1 MAKIEW
7 MPAIEKY
14 TGRQLEVTY
23 NSDNILIEIWS
34 YYEKPDR
41 LYYFNITEQI
51 PYNGRT
57 IMAKYSLD
65 NIYSNGTFYSIET
78 CQKFIEKLL
87 DDCERENN
95 ESN

>member
-23 NSDNILIEIWS
+23 NSENLLIEIWS

-41 LYYFNITEQI
+41 MYCFNITEQI
-51 PYNGRT
+51 PYKGRN
-57 IMAKYSLD
+57 IVARYALD
-65 NIYSNGTFYSIET
+65 NIAYDGAFYSLEK
-78 CQKFIEKLL
+78 CQDFVESLL
-87 DDCERENN
+87 DDCEIPSSE
-95 ESN
+95 